1 MTTSQSIVQLRAGRV
16 RGLRED
22 GVEVFRGVPYA
33 RPPIGPLR
41 FRAPLECEPWN
52 GVREAT
58 AAAPIA
64 PQLSTPLEAME
75 GRMEL
80 PQSEDCLT
88 LNVWTPASDGG
99 RRPVMVWIHGGGY
112 MNGTGAAEWFD
123 GTSFAASHGI
133 VLVTINYRLNVFG
146 YLHLAELAPGEA
158 GSGNCGLLDQI
169 AALRWVHN
177 NIAAFGGDPDN
188 VTVFGE
194 SAGAFSVGIILGTPG
209 AAGLMHRAILQSG
222 AAAHVISTERA
233 TTIAT
238 EVITELGFRPDE
250 RGIAEMRQLST
261 DQVLAAFGAVAQR
274 HPPDGGSEDMALMIA
289 PVVDG
294 FVLPVEPMTAIRQGA
309 SAGIPVMIGT
319 DLNEMEIMRLL
330 DESFYDL
337 DDDEVARRCAK
348 VFGDLATRALALYRG
363 PTRGMTGN
371 AWTAVDTD
379 RTFLI
384 PAIELAEVRAAT
396 GGATWMYLFTWTTTA
411 FGGRMGAVHTL
422 EIPFVFNTLDRGA
435 APELT
440 GGPPDHARPLAGRMH
455 RTWAQFARHGDPNH
469 DGLPQWE
476 VYEPER
482 RATMI
487 FDVECVVEH
496 DAQRDRRLLWQERAA
511 RPATD

>member
-1 MTTSQSIVQLRAGRV
+1 VGS
-16 RGLRED
+16 
-22 GVEVFRGVPYA
+22 
-33 RPPIGPLR
+33 
-41 FRAPLECEPWN
+41 
-52 GVREAT
+52 
-58 AAAPIA
+58 IA
-64 PQLSTPLEAME
+64 PQLSNPLEAMQ

-88 LNVWTPASDGG
+88 LNVWTPASDAG

-112 MNGTGAAEWFD
+112 MNGTGAADWFD
-123 GTSFAASHGI
+123 GTSFATNHEI

-146 YLHLAELAPGEA
+146 YLHLAGLAPDEA

-169 AALRWVHN
+169 AALHWVRD

-209 AAGLMHRAILQSG
+209 AAELFHRAILQSG
-222 AAAHVISTERA
+222 AAVHVISPERA
-233 TTIAT
+233 TAVAS
-238 EVITELGFRPDE
+238 EVITELGLSPDE
-250 RGIAEMRQLST
+250 RGIAELRQLST
-261 DQVLAAFGAVAQR
+261 DQILGAFGAVAQR
-274 HPPDGGSEDMALMIA
+274 NPPDTGSEDVALMIA

-309 SAGIPVMIGT
+309 SADIPVMIGT

-330 DESFYDL
+330 DPSFYDL
-337 DDDEVARRCAK
+337 DDDEVARRCTK
-348 VFGDLATRALALYRG
+348 VFGGLATKALALYRG
-363 PTRGMTGN
+363 PSRGMTGN
-371 AWTAVDTD
+371 VWTAVDTD

-384 PAIELAEVRAAT
+384 PAIQLAEARAAT
-396 GGATWMYLFTWTTTA
+396 GGDTWMYLFTWTTTA

-435 APELT
+435 GPELT
-440 GGPPDHARPLAGRMH
+440 GGPPDAARPLAERLH

-469 DGLPQWE
+469 GGLPQWP

-487 FDVECVVEH
+487 FDEECVVEP

-511 RPATD
+511 GAATH

>member
-1 MTTSQSIVQLRAGRV
+1 MTTSQSVVHLCAGRV
-16 RGLRED
+16 QGLRSE

-33 RPPIGPLR
+33 RPPVGPLR
-41 FRAPLECEPWN
+41 FRPPLPCEPWT
-52 GVREAT
+52 GVREAVT
-58 AAAPIA
+58 AGPIA
-64 PQLSTPLEAME
+64 PQLATPLETMQ
-75 GRMEL
+75 GRMDL

-88 LNVWTPASDGG
+88 LNVWTPSADGG

-123 GTSFAASHGI
+123 GTSFAANHDV

-146 YLHLAELAPGEA
+146 YLHLAGLAANEA
-158 GSGNCGLLDQI
+158 GSGNCGLLDQL
-169 AALRWVHN
+169 AALRWVGD
-177 NIAAFGGDPDN
+177 NIAAFGGDPGN

-209 AAGLMHRAILQSG
+209 AAGLLHRAILQSG
-222 AAAHVISTERA
+222 AAVHVISAERA
-233 TTIAT
+233 TAVAS
-238 EVITELGFRPDE
+238 EVITELGLSPDE
-250 RGIAEMRQLST
+250 RGIAGLRQLAT
-261 DQVLAAFGAVAQR
+261 DQILAAFGAVALR
-274 HPPDGGSEDMALMIA
+274 HPPDTGSEDVALIIA

-309 SAGIPVMIGT
+309 SADIPVMIGT

-337 DDDEVARRCAK
+337 DDNEVERRCTK
-348 VFGDLATRALALYRG
+348 LFGELAPKALALYRG

-371 AWTAVDTD
+371 VWTAVDTD

-384 PAIELAEVRAAT
+384 PAIELVEARAAR
-396 GGATWMYLFTWTTTA
+396 GGASWMYLFTWTTTGL
-411 FGGRMGAVHTL
+411 GGRMGAVHTL

-435 APELT
+435 APEMT
-440 GGPPDHARPLAGRMH
+440 GGPPDAARPLAERLH
-455 RTWAQFARHGDPNH
+455 RTWAHFARYGDPNH
-469 DGLPQWE
+469 DGLPHWP

-487 FDVECVVEH
+487 FDVECVVED
-496 DAQRDRRLLWQERAA
+496 DAQRDQRLLWQERAA
-511 RPATD
+511 RPATQ